1 MYFLHVLL
9 SVTLL
14 FQWYLEEIVAHR
26 DLLAVSAVVYNCIP
40 LNPSPS
46 CLAPTHK
53 ERDVLLTI
61 GKFSVLKFFHY
72 VSFLWNALNFKLN
85 WCSHLESGI
94 CEHQKVITRYYRDHR
109 QVCHQNQCLLAL
121 TCVCRSRAFVRTS
134 AHVLLSFIVL

>member
-85 WCSHLESGI
+85 WCSHLESVWAS
-94 CEHQKVITRYYRDHR
+94 ESNYYRDHQ

-121 TCVCRSRAFVRTS
+121 TCVCRSRAFVCTS

>member
-1 MYFLHVLL
+1 MLGENYCRAVSKIWMYFLHVLL

-94 CEHQKVITRYYRDHR
+94 CEHQKVIITETIGKYATKIN
-109 QVCHQNQCLLAL
+109 VC
-121 TCVCRSRAFVRTS
+121 
-134 AHVLLSFIVL
+134 